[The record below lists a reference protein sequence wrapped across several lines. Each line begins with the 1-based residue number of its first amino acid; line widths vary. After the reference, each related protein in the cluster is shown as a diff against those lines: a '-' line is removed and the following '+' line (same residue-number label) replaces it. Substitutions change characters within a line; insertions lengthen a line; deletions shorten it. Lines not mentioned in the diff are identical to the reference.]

1 MQNKKFYEEDIV
13 ISYTKNNIFTIAN
26 SDKYDTF
33 LNFSTGVV
41 NVPFGIEK
49 YYDSYI
55 LKIQL
60 IDKDLIDFINTIEN
74 KVKNIN
80 KEYFIS
86 QIQES
91 KDPYPNLLI
100 IKIDN
105 KKINKLE
112 IESSNNNLVNFFDI
126 KKNTKI
132 KLNIYVDNIWF
143 NNKKLICKFKTNKI
157 CIMD

>member
-13 ISYTKNNIFTIAN
+13 ISYTKNNIFTIVN

-112 IESSNNNLVNFFDI
+112 IQSSNNNLVNFFDI

-132 KLNIYVDNIWF
+132 KLNIYVDKIWF

>member
-13 ISYTKNNIFTIAN
+13 ISYTKNNIFTIVN

-112 IESSNNNLVNFFDI
+112 IQSSNNNLVNFFDI